1 MKFVEL
7 KGQSQDQLKEIVATS
22 RKELFNL
29 RFQAATGEAGSQNRP
44 RQVRRTIARALTL
57 LNQKKK
63 AK

>member
-1 MKFVEL
+1 MKFAEL
-7 KGQSQDQLKEIVATS
+7 KDKTEDQLKETIVTS

-29 RFQAATGEAGSQNRP
+29 RFQAATGEAGSAQRP
-44 RQVRRTIARALTL
+44 RQVRRTIARAMTL